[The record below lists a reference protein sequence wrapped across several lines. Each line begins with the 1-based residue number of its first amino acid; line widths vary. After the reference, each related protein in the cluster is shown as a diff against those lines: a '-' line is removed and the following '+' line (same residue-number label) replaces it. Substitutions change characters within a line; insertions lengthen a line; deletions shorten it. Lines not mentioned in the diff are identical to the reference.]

1 MSSDRMNSSPGTGK
15 QSPKV
20 NDMSQKGQLQTLVS
34 FLKGSAFFSSVVV
47 KQTTQK
53 DTSPSTAMGLLTQ
66 WPVGNGIAIS
76 TATAMPK
83 AAELLPSLE
92 PVHQEQQ
99 PQKCRKQEPG
109 AMPRVLLQPH
119 EPAHTEQEHQKP
131 RDRKDRAS
139 EAGTLFLE
147 PASTSGA
154 TMQRVRRERESS
166 CGRSAVAIS

>member
-1 MSSDRMNSSPGTGK
+1 MNNSVVCISVKKCVFLSGLFDSS
-15 QSPKV
+15 
-20 NDMSQKGQLQTLVS
+20 LS
-34 FLKGSAFFSSVVV
+34 FWKEMLLCPSIVV

-53 DTSPSTAMGLLTQ
+53 DTSPSITMGLLTQ
-66 WPVGNGIAIS
+66 WPVGNSIAIS

-131 RDRKDRAS
+131 KERKDRAS

-154 TMQRVRRERESS
+154 TMQKVRRDR
-166 CGRSAVAIS
+166 GHATGAL